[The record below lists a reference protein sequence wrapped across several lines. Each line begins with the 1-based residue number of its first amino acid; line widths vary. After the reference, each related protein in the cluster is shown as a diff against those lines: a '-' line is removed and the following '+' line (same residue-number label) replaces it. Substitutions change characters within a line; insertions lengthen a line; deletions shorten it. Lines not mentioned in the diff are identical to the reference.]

1 MPAVRKR
8 WTLTPQDTQAANY
21 LASQLRLSPVVAQL
35 LVNRQVTT
43 VAAATQFL
51 ACPMGG
57 LLPPQLLPGVTG
69 AAEAIVAAVQAG
81 RRICVYGDYD
91 VDGTTGTAVLMRLF
105 AILKAKAEFY
115 VPNRVEEGY
124 GVNLAAVRHLAASG
138 VEVLITVDCGITAL
152 DEVAEAKRL
161 GLAVIVT
168 DHHEMKPTLPA
179 ADHVVHPGLPGS
191 AYPPNRLSGAG
202 VAFKLAWA
210 VAQQASGNEK
220 VAAPF
225 REFLL
230 DSLAL
235 AALGLVADVMPLRE
249 ENRVFVKH
257 GLARMTAKPTVGV
270 KALVAEC
277 GVNEGAA
284 LKAEDIAFKLG
295 PRLNAAGRLECARL
309 VVDLLT
315 TANPVHART
324 TAEYLEKLNKDRQSR
339 ERKITQQAKGMV
351 EDLGYAGD
359 PGLVVASGDWHPGVI
374 GIVASRLVDHFG
386 KPALVIATDDATG
399 VGSGSG
405 RSVGGLPLHL
415 ALESCGDC
423 LLSHGG
429 HAAAAGFKVLTPDI
443 DALRRKFNDYVR
455 ANFAGQPPVPRL
467 ELEVEVPLS
476 ALTFGLLDDLDKL
489 EPYGMGNPRPKFLAS
504 GLTVE
509 GTPRKMGIEERHLSF
524 RVRQG
529 STLMRAVA
537 FGMGDRFDEL
547 VSAGG
552 DCAVAFT
559 PKINEFNG
567 QRTIELDVIDFRAGA
582 DADLS

>member
-35 LVNRQVTT
+35 LVNRRVTT
-43 VAAATQFL
+43 AEAARQFL
-51 ACPMGG
+51 DCPMTG
-57 LLPPQLLPGVTG
+57 LLPPHLLPGVP
-69 AAEAIVAAVQAG
+69 AAAAAILAAVQAG

-91 VDGTTGTAVLMRLF
+91 VDGTTGTAILMRLF

-124 GVNLAAVRHLAASG
+124 GVNRAAVQSLANSG
-138 VEVLITVDCGITAL
+138 VELLITVDCGITAVE
-152 DEVAEAKRL
+152 EVAEARRL
-161 GLAVIVT
+161 GMAVIVT

-179 ADHVVHPGLPGS
+179 ADHIVHPGLPGS
-191 AYPPNRLSGAG
+191 EYPPNRLSGAG

-210 VAQQASGNEK
+210 VAQLASNNEK
-220 VAAPF
+220 VAPPF

-257 GLARMTAKPTVGV
+257 GLERTMKKPIVGIKALIAEAGV
-270 KALVAEC
+270 KEDAT
-277 GVNEGAA
+277 

-315 TANPVHART
+315 TTNPVNART

-339 ERKITQQAKGMV
+339 ERKITYQAKEMV
-351 EDLGYAGD
+351 EQLGYAGD
-359 PGLVVASGDWHPGVI
+359 PGLVVASSDWHPGII

-386 KPALVIATDDATG
+386 KPALVIAVNDATG
-399 VGSGSG
+399 TGSGSG
-405 RSVGGLPLHL
+405 RSVGGLPLHS
-415 ALESCGDC
+415 ALEACGDC
-423 LLSHGG
+423 LQSHGG
-429 HAAAAGFKVLTPDI
+429 HAAAAGFKVFIPNI
-443 DALRRKFNDYVR
+443 DELRRKFNDYVR
-455 ANFAGQPPVPRL
+455 ANFDGQPPVPQL
-467 ELEVEVPLS
+467 KLEVEVPLA
-476 ALTFGLLDDLDKL
+476 ALTFGLLNDLDKL
-489 EPYGMGNPRPKFLAS
+489 EPYGMENTRPKFLAS
-504 GLTVE
+504 GLKVE
-509 GTPRKMGIEERHLSF
+509 GTPRRIGIEERHLSF
-524 RVRQG
+524 RVQQG
-529 STLMRAVA
+529 ATLIRAVA
-537 FGMGDRFDEL
+537 FGMGDRLDEL
-547 VSAGG
+547 MSQDGN
-552 DCAVAFT
+552 CCVAFT
-559 PKINEFNG
+559 PKVNEFRGN
-567 QRTIELDVIDFRAGA
+567 RSVEIEVIDFRAGT

>member
-1 MPAVRKR
+1 MPAVRKS

-43 VAAATQFL
+43 AEAARQFL
-51 ACPMGG
+51 ECPMAG
-57 LLPPQLLPGVTG
+57 LLPPKLLPGVP
-69 AAEAIVAAVQAG
+69 AAAAAILEAVQAG

-91 VDGTTGTAVLMRLF
+91 VDGTTGTAILMRLF

-124 GVNLAAVRHLAASG
+124 GVNLAAVRQLAESG
-138 VEVLITVDCGITAL
+138 VELLITVDCGITAI

-161 GLAVIVT
+161 GVAVIVT

-179 ADHVVHPGLPGS
+179 ADHVVHPSLPGS
-191 AYPPNRLSGAG
+191 GYPPNRLSGAG

-210 VAQQASGNEK
+210 VAQLASDNEK
-220 VAAPF
+220 VAPAF

-257 GLARMTAKPTVGV
+257 GLERMMAKPVVGLKALIAVSGV
-270 KALVAEC
+270 KEDAQ
-277 GVNEGAA
+277 

-309 VVDLLT
+309 VVELLT

-339 ERKITQQAKGMV
+339 ERKITQQAKDMV
-351 EDLGYAGD
+351 EELGYAGD
-359 PGLVVASGDWHPGVI
+359 PGLVVASNEWHPGII

-386 KPALVIATDDATG
+386 KPALVIAVNDATG

-405 RSVGGLPLHL
+405 RTVGGLPLHL
-415 ALESCGDC
+415 ALDACTGSLQG
-423 LLSHGG
+423 HGG
-429 HAAAAGFKVLTPDI
+429 HAAAAGFKVGVGDI
-443 DALRRKFNDYVR
+443 DELRRKFNDYVR
-455 ANFAGQPPVPRL
+455 ANFDGQPPVPRL
-467 ELEVEVPLS
+467 KLEVEVPLA
-476 ALTFGLLDDLDKL
+476 ALTFGLLNELDKL
-489 EPYGMGNPRPKFLAS
+489 EPYGMENARPKFLAS
-504 GLTVE
+504 GLKVE

-529 STLMRAVA
+529 TTLMRAVA

-552 DCAVAFT
+552 DCCVAFT

-567 QRTIELDVIDFRAGA
+567 QRSIELDVIDFRAGT
-582 DADLS
+582 DAELS